1 MLEVVCLNLTLGLF
15 KYRFI
20 IFQNPVELKD
30 IIDFPLKLTAT
41 ATVPQFCISGISGI
55 LYFSKNTVLGKDS
68 VQLKKV
74 SPPKGMGNSVLKWMS
89 PNIQDQE

>member
-20 IFQNPVELKD
+20 IFQNPFELKD
-30 IIDFPLKLTAT
+30 IDFPLKLAAT
-41 ATVPQFCISGISGI
+41 ATVPQFGISGISGI

-68 VQLKKV
+68 VQLKNV

-89 PNIQDQE
+89 LNIQDQE